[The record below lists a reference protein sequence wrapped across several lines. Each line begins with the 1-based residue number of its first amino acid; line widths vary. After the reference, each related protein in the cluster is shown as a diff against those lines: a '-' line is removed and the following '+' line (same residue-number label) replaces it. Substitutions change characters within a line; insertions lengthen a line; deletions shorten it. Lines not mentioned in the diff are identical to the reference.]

1 MSDSAAPLLGLG
13 RALLAQARA
22 AVGDLPLAGVCVAA
36 LVLSASIGASMP
48 GDVAAAPDGAK
59 DAIAAPLSTVLAVYA
74 AVMAAIYG
82 SFRYTVDRRG
92 GVVAQRATLQPR
104 RWALAARI
112 PFTALGGA
120 LVGMAALLG
129 GRAAVATALGLHG
142 LEPAAVG
149 AVAIVGAAAAVW
161 GLGIGL
167 LVQAHLPSL
176 FVAPLSLSAALLVAA
191 PWPAVAAWFPL
202 PTLVRATGLD
212 LAPLGITA
220 AVGPEPVAAAALAA
234 AWITA
239 VLAAGAASF
248 LRRDLR

>member
-1 MSDSAAPLLGLG
+1 MMGRSAPRHGLG
-13 RALLAQARA
+13 RAVRAQARA

-36 LVLSASIGASMP
+36 LVLSASIGGSVP
-48 GDVAAAPDGAK
+48 GDVAAAPDAAK

-112 PFTALGGA
+112 PFTVLGGA
-120 LVGMAALLG
+120 IVGVASLLG
-129 GRAAVATALGLHG
+129 GRVALSAALGVRG
-142 LEPAAVG
+142 LDPATVG
-149 AVAIVGAAAAVW
+149 SVAIVGAVAAVW
-161 GLGIGL
+161 GLSVGL

-176 FVAPLSLSAALLVAA
+176 FVAPLSLSAARLVAL
-191 PWPAVAAWFPL
+191 PWPAAAAWFPL
-202 PTLVRATGLD
+202 PTLLRAADLD

-220 AVGPEPVAAAALAA
+220 AVGPQPAAAVAMAT
-234 AWITA
+234 AWIAA
-239 VLAAGAASF
+239 VLTAGAVSF

>member
-1 MSDSAAPLLGLG
+1 MSASPTPPRGLG
-13 RALLAQARA
+13 RALRAQARA
-22 AVGDLPLAGVCVAA
+22 AAGDLPLAGVCVAA

-48 GDVAAAPDGAK
+48 GDVAAAPDAAK

-120 LVGMAALLG
+120 LVGVAALLG
-129 GRAAVATALGLHG
+129 GRAAVAAALGLHG

-149 AVAIVGAAAAVW
+149 AVPVVGAAAAVW

-202 PTLVRATGLD
+202 PTILRAAGLD
-212 LAPLGITA
+212 LAPLGIIA
-220 AVGPEPVAAAALAA
+220 AVGPEPAGATALAT
-234 AWITA
+234 AWIAA
-239 VLAAGAASF
+239 VLTAGAASF

>member
-1 MSDSAAPLLGLG
+1 MSASAAPLLGLG
-13 RALLAQARA
+13 RALRAQARA
-22 AVGDLPLAGVCVAA
+22 TVGDLPLAGVCAAA

-48 GDVAAAPDGAK
+48 GDVAAAPDAAK

-92 GVVAQRATLQPR
+92 GVIAQRATLQPR
-104 RWALAARI
+104 QWGLAARI

-120 LVGMAALLG
+120 LVGVAALLG
-129 GRAAVATALGLHG
+129 GRAAVAATLGLHG

-176 FVAPLSLSAALLVAA
+176 FLAPLSLSAALLVAA

-220 AVGPEPVAAAALAA
+220 AVGPGPVAAAALAA

-239 VLAAGAASF
+239 VLAAG
-248 LRRDLR
+248 